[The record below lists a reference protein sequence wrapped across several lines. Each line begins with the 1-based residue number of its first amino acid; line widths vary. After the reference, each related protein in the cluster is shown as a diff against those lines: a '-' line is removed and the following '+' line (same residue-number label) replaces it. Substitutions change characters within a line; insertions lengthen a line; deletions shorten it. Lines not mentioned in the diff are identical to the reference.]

1 MKRYIYILGAIA
13 IVIALPLVF
22 KRTNLAL
29 PTQADDTLVIIT
41 PHNESIRLEMDL
53 GFREWYLK
61 KTGRTVAIDWR
72 VPGSTGDIVRYINS
86 MFVNAFRVY
95 WENTLQRKWSSKIQE
110 GFTQLHPGDPEG
122 QEARNAFL
130 HSDIGCGID
139 LFFGGGVVEH
149 KRESDMGH
157 VVSSGVVES
166 HPEIFCDYCIP
177 LHLSGDILWDPKGTW
192 IGTSLSSFGIMYNT
206 DRISDLKF
214 EKDPTQWVDLI
225 SHKLYRQ
232 IAMVDPMQSSV
243 VIKCLEMI
251 LQQQMK
257 FVRSDILS
265 RTGRNELTE
274 DELHEVLNKGW
285 LNGLKIIQK
294 IMANARYFTDNSVTT
309 VWDVCMGN
317 CSVGIVVDF
326 YGRHQR
332 ELTRSRGGSDRL
344 RFVLPKGGSCISPDP
359 IAMFRGAPHRSVAQ
373 AFIEYVVSAEGQE
386 RIGFKTG
393 TPHGPQYYALHRTP
407 MRKDFYKEEKQKY
420 MSTPDM
426 NPFSEEDEFPYQPQW
441 TGTAFGAI
449 RMLSKVLFMD
459 PFTELSKAWKAII
472 DAEKEGRLEQ
482 SQRAEAVLSDL
493 DELSYDWVFKTLNP
507 ILKAKNP
514 LLKIRLET
522 ELTQKYR
529 DKYLAAYKI
538 ATGK

>member
-72 VPGSTGDIVRYINS
+72 VPGSTGDIVRYVNS

-110 GFTQLHPGDPEG
+110 SFTQLHPDDPEG
-122 QEARNAFL
+122 QQARDAFL
-130 HSDIGCGID
+130 HSDVGCGID

-157 VVSSGVVES
+157 VVSSGIVET
-166 HPEIFCDYCIP
+166 HPETFCDNCIP

-214 EKDPTQWVDLI
+214 GKDPTQWVDLT

-265 RTGRNELTE
+265 KTGRSELTE
-274 DELHEVLNKGW
+274 NELHEVLNKGW
-285 LNGLKIIQK
+285 INGLKIIQK
-294 IMANARYFTDNSVTT
+294 IMANSRYFTDNSVTT

-344 RFVLPKGGSCISPDP
+344 RFILPKGASCVSPDP
-359 IAMFRGAPHRSVAQ
+359 IAMFRGAPHKSVAQ
-373 AFIEYVVSAEGQE
+373 AFIEYVISKEGQE

-407 MRKDFYKEEKQKY
+407 LRKDFYRKENQKY

-441 TGTAFGAI
+441 TAPAFVAI
-449 RMLSKVLFMD
+449 RTLSKVLFMD

-482 SQRAEAVLSDL
+482 SKCAEAVLSDL

-522 ELTQKYR
+522 ELTQKFR

>member
-72 VPGSTGDIVRYINS
+72 VPGSTGDIVRYVNS

-110 GFTQLHPGDPEG
+110 SFTQLHPGDPEG
-122 QEARNAFL
+122 QQARDAFL
-130 HSDIGCGID
+130 HSNVSCGID

-166 HPEIFCDYCIP
+166 HPETFCDSCIP

-192 IGTSLSSFGIMYNT
+192 VGTSLSSFGIMYNT

-214 EKDPTQWVDLI
+214 DKGPTQWVDLT

-265 RTGRNELTE
+265 KTGRSELTE

-285 LNGLKIIQK
+285 INGLKIIQK
-294 IMANARYFTDNSVTT
+294 IMANSRYFTDNSVTT

-359 IAMFRGAPHRSVAQ
+359 IAMFRGAPHKSVAQ
-373 AFIEYVVSAEGQE
+373 AFVEYVVSEEGQE

-393 TPHGPQYYALHRTP
+393 VPHGPQYYALHRTP
-407 MRKDFYKEEKQKY
+407 LRKDFYREKNLKY
-420 MSTPDM
+420 MSTPEM

-441 TGTAFGAI
+441 TAPAFVAI
-449 RMLSKVLFMD
+449 RTLSKVLFMD

-472 DAEKEGRLEQ
+472 DAENEGRLDQ
-482 SQRAEAVLSDL
+482 SKRAEAVLADL
-493 DELSYDWVFKTLNP
+493 DEFSYDWVFKTLNP
-507 ILKAKNP
+507 VLKAKNP

-522 ELTQKYR
+522 ELTQKFR

>member
-1 MKRYIYILGAIA
+1 MKRYVYILGAIA

-29 PTQADDTLVIIT
+29 PTQTDDTLVIIT

-95 WENTLQRKWSSKIQE
+95 WESTLHNKWSSKIQE
-110 GFTQLHPGDPEG
+110 NFSQLHPSDSEG
-122 QEARNAFL
+122 QQARDAFL
-130 HSDIGCGID
+130 KSNVSCGID

-157 VVSSGVVES
+157 IVSSGVVES
-166 HPEIFCDYCIP
+166 HPEIFCDTCIP
-177 LHLSGDILWDPKGTW
+177 LHLSGDILWDPQGTW

-214 EKDPTQWVDLI
+214 EKDPTQWVDLT

-265 RTGRNELTE
+265 KTHRPELTK

-285 LNGLKIIQK
+285 INGLKIIQK
-294 IMANARYFTDNSVTT
+294 IMANSRYFTDNSVTT

-359 IAMFRGAPHRSVAQ
+359 IAMFRGAPHKSVAQ
-373 AFIEYVVSAEGQE
+373 AFIEYAVSKEGQE
-386 RIGFKTG
+386 RIGFRTG
-393 TPHGPQYYALHRTP
+393 TPNGPQYYALHRTP
-407 MRKDFYKEEKQKY
+407 VRRDFYQKENQQY

-441 TGTAFGAI
+441 TAPAFVAI
-449 RMLSKVLFMD
+449 RTLSKVLFMD

-472 DAEKEGRLEQ
+472 DAEKEGRSEQ
-482 SQRAEAVLSDL
+482 SKRAEAVLSDL
-493 DELSYDWVFKTLNP
+493 DELSYDWVFQTLNP
-507 ILKAKNP
+507 VLKAKNP

-522 ELTQKYR
+522 ELTQKFR

-538 ATGK
+538 ATQK